1 MLGSAARHWFSVLLF
16 SSNSSPVSKT
26 FQHWHLLNGTSHLFP
41 WQLPNISPFAHYSGV
56 PRPSR
61 WENAIWECQQLW
73 NVWHILWVCRKIGY
87 GQEVLLAR
95 TGLRDTEWTLDKRFI
110 LSRKRCR
117 FWIAEGLQ
125 EGLSKML
132 CSKLGFLLIRLHS
145 SHWLQIPFLPSYVHI
160 SIICEGVGDFIPSVN
175 PNRSSIHL

>member
-1 MLGSAARHWFSVLLF
+1 MGHHICFHDNCQISARLLTIQ
-16 SSNSSPVSKT
+16 VY
-26 FQHWHLLNGTSHLFP
+26 LDLAVG
-41 WQLPNISPFAHYSGV
+41 
-56 PRPSR
+56 RMPS
-61 WENAIWECQQLW
+61 ENASNFG

-87 GQEVLLAR
+87 GQEGMLAR
-95 TGLRDTEWTLDKRFI
+95 TGLRGTEWTLDKRFI

-175 PNRSSIHL
+175 PYRSSIHL